1 MKAVTST
8 IWLIE
13 WTHWGNIRLILGLH
27 WDNGKQNGDYRD
39 YRCCIGIIGYILG
52 LYWDN

>member
-13 WTHWGNIRLILGLH
+13 WTHWGNIRLILGLD
-27 WDNGKQNGDYRD
+27 WNNENKMETT
-39 YRCCIGIIGYILG
+39 GIIGVV
-52 LYWDN
+52 